1 MDCLVE
7 QTHPEFLRY
16 EDKDVRFTDTLYIEQ
31 QRGCSIKSM
40 PISVVMQSSRNK
52 SYLMNIFDT
61 PGKFFNFFRI
71 CFRTC

>member
-1 MDCLVE
+1 MDCLIE

-40 PISVVMQSSRNK
+40 PISVVMQNSRNK
-52 SYLMNIFDT
+52 SYLLNIFDT
-61 PGKFFNFFRI
+61 PGKKNLNRI
-71 CFRTC
+71 VTYF